1 MIRRALLLAMA
12 LAGLALTAAAQET
25 VTPLIPIDVEIV
37 ERIGMFDQPEQI
49 VEGQLVNDGSAAY
62 AEISVTAEAYDADDA
77 LIGEGFGV
85 LTNACGAGL
94 LDAVIFPGE
103 SARFSAPLELFE
115 TDAEIDRVE
124 IVVSAALSEVDPMP
138 PDDLVP
144 GLRTIFTGEAVMVEF
159 WGEEGTLFA
168 SGCLRDPFYE
178 WTWYRVD
185 SDQEGYTEVEHPRT
199 ERIDPELLQRR
210 LLLRDDLAWEN
221 AFIRFMPDG
230 FRFVYQDHV
239 NTMYTAAAPG
249 AAIRALHSRLNSYTL
264 QGIYWLPQGRFLAYH
279 YGAFGDQ
286 VIYFTAD
293 VDGRLISPSPLQNPP
308 SAIVPGVSTDG
319 RRVVIAGDYEDGTGY
334 YLYVVTNGFFEK
346 LFSVEPPGNNYPAP
360 LLLTDLEDNLVT
372 RVYFAQRV
380 DDQARLTCFNRG
392 TGELFD
398 MGALPIRL
406 AQDERAWMWVTP
418 EDDQFILAANGQHG
432 GVWAIDRAALPP
444 C

>member
-1 MIRRALLLAMA
+1 MIRRAVLLAALLSTA
-12 LAGLALTAAAQET
+12 LAVSAQT
-25 VTPLIPIDVEIV
+25 TMTPLIPMDVEVV
-37 ERIGMFDQPEQI
+37 ERVGMFDQPVQI
-49 VEGQLVNDGSAAY
+49 VEGIVRNDGDRAY
-62 AEISVTAEAYDADDA
+62 TRVSIFAEAYNAAEA

-115 TDAEIDRVE
+115 IDSEIDRVD
-124 IVVSAALSEVDPMP
+124 ITVSASISEMAFTP
-138 PDDLVP
+138 PGDLIP

-159 WGEEGTLFA
+159 WREEGMLFA
-168 SGCLRDPFYE
+168 SGCLRHPFYE
-178 WTWYRVD
+178 WTWYRANP
-185 SDQEGYTEVEHPRT
+185 DQTGYAEIEHPRAD
-199 ERIDPELLQRR
+199 RIDPEVLQRR
-210 LLLRDDLAWEN
+210 LLLRDALAWEN
-221 AFIRFMPDG
+221 AFIRFAPDSL
-230 FRFVYQDHV
+230 RFVYQDHV
-239 NTMYTAAAPG
+239 NTMYTAAASG
-249 AAIRALHSRLNSYTL
+249 TAVRTLHSRLNNRTL

-293 VDGRLISPSPLQNPP
+293 VDGRLISPPPLQNPP
-308 SAIVPGVSTDG
+308 SEIVPGVSADG
-319 RRVVIAGDYEDGTGY
+319 RRVVIAGGFEEGHGY

-346 LFSVEPPGNNYPAP
+346 LFEVEPPGNNYPAP
-360 LLLTDLEDNLVT
+360 LLLTDVEENLVR
-372 RVYFAQRV
+372 RVYFARRIG
-380 DDQARLTCFNRG
+380 DQARLICFNRD
-392 TGELFD
+392 TRELID

-418 EDDQFILAANGQHG
+418 EGDQFILAANGQHG

>member
-1 MIRRALLLAMA
+1 MIRRAVLLAA
-12 LAGLALTAAAQET
+12 AVIALTFNAAAQES
-25 VTPLIPIDVEIV
+25 VTPLIPVDVEVV
-37 ERIGMFDQPEQI
+37 ERIGMFDQPVQI
-49 VEGQLVNDGSAAY
+49 VEGLIRNDGDRAY
-62 AEISVTAEAYDADDA
+62 GGISLFAEAYDDADA

-115 TDAEIDRVE
+115 SDAEIDRVE
-124 IVVSAALSEVDPMP
+124 IAVSAVPSDVDFTP

-144 GLRTIFTGEAVMVEF
+144 GLRTIFAGEAVMVEF
-159 WGEEGTLFA
+159 WREEGMLFA

-178 WTWYRVD
+178 WTWYRVHPNQ
-185 SDQEGYTEVEHPRT
+185 SGYTQIEHPRAD
-199 ERIDPELLQRR
+199 RIDPDLLQRR
-210 LLLRDDLAWEN
+210 LLLRDELAWEN
-221 AFIRFMPDG
+221 AFIRFAPDG
-230 FRFVYQDHV
+230 LRFIYQDHV
-239 NTMYTAAAPG
+239 NTMYTAAVGG
-249 AAIRALHSRLNSYTL
+249 AAIRALHGRLNSYTL

-308 SAIVPGVSTDG
+308 SEIVPGVSTDG
-319 RRVVIAGDYEDGTGY
+319 RRVVIAGDFEDGRGY

-346 LFSVEPPGNNYPAP
+346 LFEVEPPGNNYPAP
-360 LLLTDLEDNLVT
+360 LLLTDVEENLVR

-380 DDQARLTCFNRG
+380 EDQARLTCFNRD
-392 TGELFD
+392 TGELLD

-406 AQDERAWMWVTP
+406 AEDERGWMWVTP
-418 EDDQFILAANGQHG
+418 EEDQIILAANGQHG
-432 GVWAIDRAALPP
+432 GVWSIQRSALPP